1 MEAITLI
8 SFNQSVHKAA
18 SSVSFESKASICDNN
33 NKNKSTIL
41 SVNPDSNPLRLITPC
56 FSNLPDYKNHPR
68 GTWYKYTSPALTLAF
83 SFSKTGVRPRESRVY
98 QAFQVIAM
106 SRQVWAPL

>member
-1 MEAITLI
+1 MEAITFI

-41 SVNPDSNPLRLITPC
+41 SFNPDSNPLRLITLC

-68 GTWYKYTSPALTLAF
+68 GMWYKYTSPAPHPGILIQQDQGEV
-83 SFSKTGVRPRESRVY
+83 S
-98 QAFQVIAM
+98 
-106 SRQVWAPL
+106 